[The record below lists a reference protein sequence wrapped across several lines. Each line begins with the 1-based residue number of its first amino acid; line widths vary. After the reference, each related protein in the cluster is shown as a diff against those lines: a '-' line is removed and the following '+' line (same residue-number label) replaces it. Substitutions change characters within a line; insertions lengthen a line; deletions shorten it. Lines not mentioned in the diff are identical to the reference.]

1 MTTCKSQFFYYVGP
15 KTGLKASQLE
25 ALSYIRD
32 PHILVLGKS
41 LKGVLDIHAKSL
53 RITADLCSF

>member
-15 KTGLKASQLE
+15 KPGLHSSQLE

-32 PHILVLGKS
+32 PNIFSVGKKFKRS
-41 LKGVLDIHAKSL
+41 S
-53 RITADLCSF
+53 